1 MKSNVEFW
9 FSMAPP
15 PLPQPHGR
23 PGANQQVPEGPP
35 PMTFFVTTIL
45 IFGIFYFLLIRPQ
58 QKQKKEQEKLI
69 ASLETG
75 DRVITSGGIL
85 GVVTNVKEKTVVI
98 RVAENV
104 KIEVLKS
111 ALTTV
116 TKTVKEE
123 PKETKESKDAKGKTG

>member
-1 MKSNVEFW
+1 MES
-9 FSMAPP
+9 S
-15 PLPQPHGR
+15 
-23 PGANQQVPEGPP
+23 
-35 PMTFFVTTIL
+35 
-45 IFGIFYFLLIRPQ
+45 IFCLFGLSRN
-58 QKQKKEQEKLI
+58 KKKKQEKLI

>member
-1 MKSNVEFW
+1 MKTASELW

-15 PLPQPHGR
+15 PPPQPRGR
-23 PGANQQVPEGPP
+23 GGVNPQAPEGPP
-35 PMTFFVTTIL
+35 PMTFFITTIL

-123 PKETKESKDAKGKTG
+123 SKDVAKESKEAKGKS